1 MINIPE
7 EEIFNTG
14 VIKDCT
20 GKNGPYEKDKFEFVK
35 AQEDIFK

>member
-1 MINIPE
+1 MRA
-7 EEIFNTG
+7 NTG